1 MEVNAMSNL
10 KELRIKAGV
19 SRPKLAE
26 MINTSV
32 RTLEAYEQGLRNVDG
47 MKIETLLTLSTA
59 LNCRIS
65 DIVEN
70 EQLKEKLKANGY

>member
-1 MEVNAMSNL
+1 MSNL

>member
-1 MEVNAMSNL
+1 MSNL

-70 EQLKEKLKANGY
+70 EQLKEKLKANGYWY